1 MESDGKVARVNGAR
15 SGIGR
20 TEAFGLSGAGGG
32 KSIHSADLGGHDGNI
47 VNIVNI
53 ASSAGLEGVPYT
65 AAYCTIKGGIVQLTR
80 SLAVEV

>member
-47 VNIVNI
+47 VNI